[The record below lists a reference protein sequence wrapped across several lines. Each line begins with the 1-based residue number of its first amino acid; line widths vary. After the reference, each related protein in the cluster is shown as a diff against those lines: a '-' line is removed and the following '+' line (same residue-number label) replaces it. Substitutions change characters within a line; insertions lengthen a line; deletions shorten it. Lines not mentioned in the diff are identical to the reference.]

1 MKKSENIEIQKRVSL
16 FVALIGFAVS
26 LVNFFLLLTTWHVS
40 ILDALVFPS
49 FLFIFLFSLI
59 LFFTRKIQSPLI
71 QYLQIAIFLINGALA
86 LMDQYDAFHG
96 MGFIML
102 SLILSYRYGLLKR
115 HTRKKVILLGLF
127 TLVFLE
133 YSISESGSDYIGS
146 SLNIVLYL
154 IFFLTII
161 YLIYTSE
168 INHILS
174 YEKTSQETFSAME
187 KEKKQLEEE
196 IREHN
201 QEIQNKESRI
211 VELEEQIEKIGLSGK
226 PLDLK
231 TFKITPSEEAIIR
244 EFCQNPHLTNKEIAH
259 NLGTTTGT
267 IKQYFS
273 KIFRKMGVRS
283 RQELLDKCKWN
294 Y

>member
-26 LVNFFLLLTTWHVS
+26 MVNFILLVSTWHATV
-40 ILDALVFPS
+40 LEALIFPS

-71 QYLQIAIFLINGALA
+71 QYLQIAIFLINGALS

-102 SLILSYRYGLLKR
+102 SLMLAYRYGLLEK
-115 HTRKKVILLGLF
+115 HTRKKLILLGLF
-127 TLVFLE
+127 TMVFLE
-133 YSISESGSDYIGS
+133 FSISVSGDDHIGS
-146 SLNIVLYL
+146 SINITLYL

-168 INHILS
+168 INHILKF
-174 YEKTSQETFSAME
+174 EKTTQETFSAME

-196 IREHN
+196 IREHH
-201 QEIQNKESRI
+201 QEIQSKAFRI
-211 VELEEQIEKIGLSGK
+211 EELEERIEKLGLSRK
-226 PLDLK
+226 PVDLK
-231 TFKITPSEEAIIR
+231 KFKITPSEEAIIR
-244 EFCQNPHLTNKEIAH
+244 EFCQSPHLTNKEIAH

-273 KIFRKMGVRS
+273 KIFKKMEVRS

-294 Y
+294 F